1 MIGFQGRTITGIKEH
16 VKEQIKD
23 MVNTLE
29 TTGIVEEVPA
39 QKEAGRLIWV
49 AEEGII
55 GEYYH
60 MQSSFTF

>member
-1 MIGFQGRTITGIKEH
+1 MIGFQGRTITGTREH

-23 MVNTLE
+23 MVNTPE
-29 TTGIVEEVPA
+29 ITGIVEEAPA
-39 QKEAGRLIWV
+39 QKEVGRLIWA

-60 MQSSFTF
+60 VKSSFTF